1 MKKYL
6 RSATMCLVAF
16 ILALQFGITAMAAD
30 VGYSDVT
37 AESPWYDGITY
48 VTELGISNGTGNNCF
63 SPDAPITVR
72 QWSVMLCRAYDQAEA
87 LEKDK
92 AEFGTYCSTQAYWN
106 GWIPMEAVTAPDTQM
121 CRGALYQSAFSVID
135 LPIYNYELYPDGVF
149 LHSHENSVR
158 VATELGICEE
168 GTSASEIA
176 TRGEAADLLC
186 KIMTQEYEVIEP
198 PVVNEYPIENT
209 YDVNLS
215 PYLEAL
221 AEVPAPIMKSFKDR
235 GWHYAVDFDYLAD
248 LGNER
253 GMTCIGACDYGEKH
267 IYVSEASATLH
278 EFGHYLDW
286 VLGWVSRNSSFY
298 TTESAAAG
306 EFMRDYA
313 LSTAQEYYAD
323 YFVYWLRYHE
333 VDWRVE
339 QMKQLTPTTYAYFTE
354 LALNNWGFPQGG

>member
-1 MKKYL
+1 MRKN
-6 RSATMCLVAF
+6 
-16 ILALQFGITAMAAD
+16 
-30 VGYSDVT
+30 
-37 AESPWYDGITY
+37 EHWYDGITY

-158 VATELGICEE
+158 VAPELGICEA

-176 TRGEAADLLC
+176 TRGEAADLLY

-198 PVVNEYPIENT
+198 PAKMLFRRFE
-209 YDVNLS
+209 S
-215 PYLEAL
+215 GPYLHL
-221 AEVPAPIMKSFKDR
+221 VPSSNWLGRQPLKLEIAGSSPAGITIR
-235 GWHYAVDFDYLAD
+235 GYSSTGRAV
-248 LGNER
+248 
-253 GMTCIGACDYGEKH
+253 
-267 IYVSEASATLH
+267 VSK
-278 EFGHYLDW
+278 
-286 VLGWVSRNSSFY
+286 
-298 TTESAAAG
+298 TTG
-306 EFMRDYA
+306 
-313 LSTAQEYYAD
+313 
-323 YFVYWLRYHE
+323 
-333 VDWRVE
+333 
-339 QMKQLTPTTYAYFTE
+339 
-354 LALNNWGFPQGG
+354 

>member
-1 MKKYL
+1 M
-6 RSATMCLVAF
+6 
-16 ILALQFGITAMAAD
+16 
-30 VGYSDVT
+30 
-37 AESPWYDGITY
+37 
-48 VTELGISNGTGNNCF
+48 
-63 SPDAPITVR
+63 
-72 QWSVMLCRAYDQAEA
+72 
-87 LEKDK
+87 
-92 AEFGTYCSTQAYWN
+92 
-106 GWIPMEAVTAPDTQM
+106 
-121 CRGALYQSAFSVID
+121 
-135 LPIYNYELYPDGVF
+135 
-149 LHSHENSVR
+149 
-158 VATELGICEE
+158 
-168 GTSASEIA
+168 
-176 TRGEAADLLC
+176 
-186 KIMTQEYEVIEP
+186 
-198 PVVNEYPIENT
+198 
-209 YDVNLS
+209 
-215 PYLEAL
+215 
-221 AEVPAPIMKSFKDR
+221 PAPIMKSFKDR

-298 TTESAAAG
+298 TAESAAAG